1 MFSVMF
7 YRTPSQREVVLDWI
21 KQLEPECR
29 KTIGF
34 DFKTVQLGFPMGLPL
49 CRSLGDGLWEV
60 RSSLPNRTEARLV
73 FFQHKQSSNLVV
85 VHAFIKKSQKTPKP
99 DLDLALRRKREIEG
113 SG

>member
-7 YRTPSQREVVLDWI
+7 YRTSSHREVVLDWI
-21 KQLEPECR
+21 KQLEPEYR

-34 DFKTVQLGFPMGLPL
+34 DLKTVQLGFPMGLPL
-49 CRSLGDGLWEV
+49 CRSLGNGLWEV
-60 RSSLPNRTEARLV
+60 RSSLPNRTEARLI
-73 FFQHKQSSNLVV
+73 FFQHKPSSNLVV

>member
-1 MFSVMF
+1 MHHVVF
-7 YRTPSQREVVLDWI
+7 YRTTAGRDTILEWI
-21 KQLEPECR
+21 KQLPPECR

-34 DFKTVQLGFPMGLPL
+34 DLKTVQLGFPMGLPL

-99 DLDLALRRKREIEG
+99 DLDLALKRKREIEG